1 MTLAQTVPQTHPAPY
16 ALPSTTLRLL
26 PAPPSDPPYD
36 DELTPAGPT
45 LRLLPPWRPSR
56 AIGPDLLSE
65 LGLWAEPQ
73 QAGPGLDDDDAEP
86 PVIRTPT
93 GDLPAPKPFSHA
105 LVQRLLEVC
114 AGVRPVSQLR
124 PDTTPELYER
134 LEATLAARPRV
145 QGLRP
150 SRADVRSV
158 HVQLRPDGVAEVC
171 STVVRG
177 QRPQALALRLEG
189 LGGRWVCSELVGV

>member
-1 MTLAQTVPQTHPAPY
+1 MILAQSLPNTRLDAY
-16 ALPSTTLRLL
+16 LLPSSPLRLL
-26 PAPPSDPPYD
+26 PAPPSEPPYD
-36 DELTPAGPT
+36 DELLASGPT
-45 LRLLPPWRPSR
+45 LRLLPPWRPV
-56 AIGPDLLSE
+56 ADVGPDLLTE
-65 LGLWAEPQ
+65 LGRWEEPRRERED
-73 QAGPGLDDDDAEP
+73 LDDDQEP

-93 GDLPAPKPFSHA
+93 EELPPPRPFSHA

-124 PDTTPELYER
+124 SDTTPGLYEE

-177 QRPQALALRLEG
+177 RRPQALALRLEG
-189 LGGRWVCSELVGV
+189 LGGRWVCSELVGI

>member
-1 MTLAQTVPQTHPAPY
+1 MTLAQTARQTRLAPY
-16 ALPSTTLRLL
+16 ALPSTPLRLL
-26 PAPPSDPPYD
+26 PAPPSEPPYD

-45 LRLLPPWRPSR
+45 LRLLPSWRPSR
-56 AIGPDLLSE
+56 TIGPDLLTE
-65 LGLWAEPQ
+65 LGLWDP
-73 QAGPGLDDDDAEP
+73 PGTADLDPDDDAEP
-86 PVIRTPT
+86 PVVRTPT
-93 GDLPAPKPFSHA
+93 GELPGAAPFAHA

-124 PDTTPELYER
+124 SDTTPGLYEE

-177 QRPQALALRLEG
+177 RRPQALALRLEG